1 MPQDVH
7 SLLVVLV
14 LGPDIMTTVSTV
26 WTKVQKLPHKDRPE
40 VGWASYS

>member
-7 SLLVVLV
+7 SLPVVLV
-14 LGPDIMTTVSTV
+14 LGPDIMTTVSIV